1 MITIDYTNNNKSLE
15 KYMKTTNITK
25 NTKDGLTSIIKP
37 ETTGSSKKIAQ
48 NHSSNI
54 DSNSS
59 SIYREKEEK
68 KESLYHWYDN
78 A

>member
-1 MITIDYTNNNKSLE
+1 MITIGYTNNNKSLE
-15 KYMKTTNITK
+15 EDMKATTITE

-37 ETTGSSKKIAQ
+37 EATGSGKNIAP

-59 SIYREKEEK
+59 SINREKAEI
-68 KESLYHWYDN
+68 KESLNH
-78 A
+78 

>member
-1 MITIDYTNNNKSLE
+1 
-15 KYMKTTNITK
+15 MKTTTITE
-25 NTKDGLTSIIKP
+25 NTKDRLRSTIKA
-37 ETTGSSKKIAQ
+37 ETTGSGKNIAP

-59 SIYREKEEK
+59 SINQAKAEK
-68 KESLYHWYDN
+68 KESFYYWYDN

>member
-1 MITIDYTNNNKSLE
+1 
-15 KYMKTTNITK
+15 MKATTNTE

-37 ETTGSSKKIAQ
+37 ETTGSGMKIAP

-59 SIYREKEEK
+59 SINREKAEK
-68 KESLYHWYDN
+68 KESLNH
-78 A
+78 

>member
-1 MITIDYTNNNKSLE
+1 MIGYTNNNKSLE
-15 KYMKTTNITK
+15 EDMKATTITE

-37 ETTGSSKKIAQ
+37 ETPGSGMKIAP

-59 SIYREKEEK
+59 SINREKAEK
-68 KESLYHWYDN
+68 KESLNHWYDN